1 MFTFCT
7 FYQQKKVIIMWICEC
22 QVKSKASC
30 TAGCSL
36 CDAFPRF
43 TFFDFPSAQ
52 YDVDEISGV
61 RLSCRPVFVSA
72 DLSSAPYWAND
83 PIPVSHLYFQHNTDN
98 CVLVKSSSDIAIN
111 QSWKWLIEENK
122 NSTVA
127 RQNPELSLCE
137 HHHSVNWSHEIN
149 LFTNNILTTKE
160 KNP

>member
-1 MFTFCT
+1 MLALWCISE
-7 FYQQKKVIIMWICEC
+7 V
-22 QVKSKASC
+22 
-30 TAGCSL
+30 
-36 CDAFPRF
+36 

-127 RQNPELSLCE
+127 RRNPELRLCE

-149 LFTNNILTTKE
+149 FFTNNILTTKE
-160 KNP
+160 KIPYKHLTDLTDLTLRTATFSTTDIVFPLLIFLS